1 MTILEALKE
10 LYVAEGGSSETVEDV
25 KTIANL
31 ILALS
36 DLIEHKE
43 A

>member
-10 LYVAEGGSSETVEDV
+10 LYVAEGGEAETVADV

-36 DLIEHKE
+36 DLIDNKE
-43 A
+43 D